1 MHSERNQASKM
12 EIFGKI
18 VIGLKPLTIFT
29 KNSTLDIRLSSEYAS
44 VPEIDTFSFPRMLTF
59 IHLGSSTDLPFISIL
74 KRLGNVKDTFEKMI
88 S

>member
-29 KNSTLDIRLSSEYAS
+29 KNSTLDIRLSSDYAS
-44 VPEIDTFSFPRMLTF
+44 VPEIDTFAHFQECSL
-59 IHLGSSTDLPFISIL
+59 SSTWEVRP
-74 KRLGNVKDTFEKMI
+74 TFHLFRT
-88 S
+88 